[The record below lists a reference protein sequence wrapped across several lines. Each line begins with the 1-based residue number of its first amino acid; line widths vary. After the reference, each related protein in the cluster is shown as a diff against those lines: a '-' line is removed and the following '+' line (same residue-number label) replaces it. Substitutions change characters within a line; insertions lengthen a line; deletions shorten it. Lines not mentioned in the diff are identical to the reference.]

1 MSQLRLRGT
10 SGALLG
16 IERPLTDLLTIGR
29 SPEADLCIDHPTV
42 CAQHAV
48 VVRVGQSVI
57 VSALASTGQ
66 VLVNER
72 EMRRSFLQPGDRV
85 RVGAVELTLMGSGHH
100 PFVEDDDDET
110 EEFAMVEAELVK
122 RIDLARPP
130 AFHPRAAELLFQL
143 TQILSRPLEE
153 QSLIEA
159 VLDLCLAGL
168 RSDTAAMG
176 LVDDHMG
183 VTEVAS
189 RSRQT
194 GRLPPPT
201 ARLSRSLCA
210 QLVSAR
216 VGLVVRDLWVDERF
230 SAADS
235 LVDASVRAVMGVP
248 MVASGEVVGVLVVT
262 CYSPHTAFSEADLDL
277 LTLLGAHLG
286 LWLRA
291 RRVQRRQAEIIEQ
304 LERTQAHLIATTDRL
319 VRAEQMAAAG
329 RVAAHAAHEVRNLLQ
344 PLGIVR
350 LLADRHP
357 EDEDVVEITALIE
370 QSRDRVLE
378 VIRELQTS
386 TKGEASSLR
395 PEVLSLFELVDRTWQ
410 LLRHDALFRDV
421 HLVQPAAGPE
431 IRVHGDMG
439 LLQQVLINLL
449 RNAAQ
454 ATGPGGTVRLRV
466 GVEGQEACLEVEDD
480 GGGVAPNLR
489 ERIFE
494 PFFSTKGADGLG
506 LGLDIARQ
514 TVRRHGGELRLVD
527 GVGTGA
533 VFRLS
538 LPRA

>member
-10 SGALLG
+10 AGAILG
-16 IERPLTDLLTIGR
+16 VERPLTDMLIIGR

-57 VSALASTGQ
+57 VSALAATGQ

-72 EMRRSFLQPGDRV
+72 EARRSFLQPGDRV
-85 RVGAVELTLMGSGHH
+85 RVGSVELTLMGPGHH
-100 PFVEDDDDET
+100 SFVEDDDET
-110 EEFAMVEAELVK
+110 EEFAVAEAELVK
-122 RIDLARPP
+122 RIDLGRPP

-143 TQILSRPLEE
+143 TQILSRPLDEKP
-153 QSLIEA
+153 LIEA

-168 RSDTAAMG
+168 RSDNAAMG
-176 LVDDHMG
+176 LVDEQGG

-194 GRLPPPT
+194 GRLPPPCG
-201 ARLSRSLCA
+201 RLSRSLCA

-248 MVASGEVVGVLVVT
+248 MVAAGEVVGVLVVT

-291 RRVQRRQAEIIEQ
+291 SRVQRRQAEIIEQ
-304 LERTQAHLIATTDRL
+304 LERTQAHLMATTDRL
-319 VRAEQMAAAG
+319 VRAEQMVAAG
-329 RVAAHAAHEVRNLLQ
+329 RVATHAAHEVRNLLQ
-344 PLGIVR
+344 PLSIVR
-350 LLADRHP
+350 LLAERHP
-357 EDEDVVEITALIE
+357 EDEDVMEITALIE
-370 QSRDRVLE
+370 QSRDRVLA

-386 TKGEASSLR
+386 TKGEASSLC
-395 PEVLSLFELVDRTWQ
+395 PEAMSLGDLIDRTWQ
-410 LLRHDALFRDV
+410 LLRHDAVFRDV
-421 HLVQPAAGPE
+421 HLVLPDPGPE

-466 GVEGQEACLEVEDD
+466 GVGGQEACLEVEDD
-480 GGGVAPNLR
+480 GPGVPANLR
-489 ERIFE
+489 DRIFE

-527 GVGTGA
+527 GVGPGA
-533 VFRLS
+533 AFRLS
-538 LPRA
+538 LPRG